1 VSRRRAPEVRAVCTL
16 RRYSSSMSVGTH
28 QVGAIDDPIW
38 FEEPDVPELAHHGT
52 QIHPRRWSYG
62 IVGLILVG
70 LVGLV
75 MALSWDSGHPGG
87 DPGGVIAA
95 EARAAVSRALPPGA
109 EVVGRESSGSQ
120 YGTCGYQNQGSGW
133 SPVVSSAGFTT
144 TLTDGQ
150 VISAATAALA
160 SQGWRRTSATTT
172 SATWT
177 TTLESGSPARL
188 RLIKGYVV
196 VNGWTAWIDAQAKG
210 TTCGGTSK
218 L

>member
-1 VSRRRAPEVRAVCTL
+1 MA
-16 RRYSSSMSVGTH
+16 VGTH
-28 QVGAIDDPIW
+28 PVGAIDDPIW
-38 FEEPDVPELAHHGT
+38 FEEPDVAGLAHDRT
-52 QIHPRRWSYG
+52 RVHPRYWSYG

-75 MALSWDSGHPGG
+75 IALSWDSGHPGG

-109 EVVGRESSGSQ
+109 EVVGRETGGSQ
-120 YGTCGYQNQGSGW
+120 YGVCGYQNHGSGW
-133 SPVVSSAGFTT
+133 SPVTSSAGFTT
-144 TLTDGQ
+144 ALTDGQ
-150 VISAATAALA
+150 VLSAATAALA
-160 SQGWRRTSATTT
+160 SEGWTRTGATIS

-177 TTLESGSPARL
+177 TMLKSGSPATL

-196 VNGWTAWIDAQAKG
+196 ANGWTAWIDAQARG
-210 TTCGGTSK
+210 TTCGGAST

>member
-1 VSRRRAPEVRAVCTL
+1 MA
-16 RRYSSSMSVGTH
+16 VGTH
-28 QVGAIDDPIW
+28 PVGAIDDPIW
-38 FEEPDVPELAHHGT
+38 FGEPDVPELAHYAT
-52 QIHPRRWSYG
+52 QVHARHWSYR
-62 IVGLILVG
+62 IVGLILVS

-75 MALSWDSGHPGG
+75 IALSWRDSGHRGG

-109 EVVGRESSGSQ
+109 QVVGREASGSQ

-133 SPVVSSAGFTT
+133 SPVVSGAGFTT

-150 VISAATAALA
+150 VISGVTAALT
-160 SQGWRRTSATTT
+160 SEGWRRTGATTS

-177 TTLESGSPARL
+177 TTLKSGSPATL
-188 RLIKGYVV
+188 RLIKGYLLVS
-196 VNGWTAWIDAQAKG
+196 GWTAWIDAQAKG
-210 TTCGGTSK
+210 TTCGGAST